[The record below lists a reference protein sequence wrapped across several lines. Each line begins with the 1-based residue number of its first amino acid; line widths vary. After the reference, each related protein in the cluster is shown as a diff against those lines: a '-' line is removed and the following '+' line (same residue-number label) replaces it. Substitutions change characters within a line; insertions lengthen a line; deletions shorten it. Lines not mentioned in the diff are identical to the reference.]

1 MREREEE
8 EVRVRNGN
16 TFSTSSTGGG
26 GSTAEHLATRA
37 VGSIT
42 VTSFLRRAFMM
53 TMKSGRFYGNNTTTC
68 QNEEWNNSS
77 CPFGVWIIRVP
88 LQLMGNYTH

>member
-53 TMKSGRFYGNNTTTC
+53 TSRFYGNNTTTC

-88 LQLMGNYTH
+88 LQLMGNSTYTK